1 MNVEVEIGGSS
12 IPIGLDQRAHTFTTA
27 HHSRPYSWTP
37 MSDGRFLL
45 RVDRKLY
52 LIDGVTS
59 RNERIEFSI
68 NGQSVDARVFDEQA
82 LLLKKMGIRSA
93 SETSVGKLH
102 SPMPGK
108 IISIAAQIGDTVT
121 HGQAVIVLEA
131 MKMENELKAPVS
143 GIVRSITA
151 EIGASVEKNTLLIE
165 IEPLG

>member
-1 MNVEVEIGGSS
+1 MNVEVEMGGSHY
-12 IPIGLDQRAHTFTTA
+12 PLGLDSRAHTFTTP
-27 HHSRPYSWTP
+27 HHTRSYTWTP

-52 LIDGVTS
+52 VIDGVTS
-59 RNERIEFSI
+59 RTERIEFSI
-68 NGQSVDARVFDEQA
+68 NGASVDAKVYDEQA
-82 LLLKKMGIRSA
+82 LLLKKMGIRTA

-108 IISIAAQIGDTVT
+108 IISIAVQTGDTVQ

-131 MKMENELKAPVS
+131 MKMENELKAPVA

-151 EIGASVEKNTLLIE
+151 EVGASVEKNTLLIE